1 MDVVENKDTSEGVTW
16 PSVTTGVAQ
25 LPVAHV
31 HIQGNPEGVK
41 WPSVTSGNHVTTTKK
56 KKCGKSRACA
66 EHTSG
71 QGHFRTGPLPVTWL
85 CHFRSKGPTRA
96 DITQLPVAHSILPTK
111 VTSGQGLF
119 RSRDWCYF
127 RSHDFRLLLIAP
139 PQILTELY
147 PYTTG
152 VLSYSEIYIGKGS
165 LGYFSFCFLFYY
177 APRRKVEW
185 HINLPMSTRS
195 SGRLTSSTVFDL
207 RKVCL
212 TNTML
217 GLQFWG
223 QIDFS
228 TILSYALLGFLL

>member
-16 PSVTTGVAQ
+16 PSVTTGV
-25 LPVAHV
+25 V
-31 HIQGNPEGVK
+31 HTQGNPEGVK

-56 KKCGKSRACA
+56 INAGKIRACA

-85 CHFRSKGPTRA
+85 CHFRSKDPTRV
-96 DITQLPVAHSILPTK
+96 DIAQLLVVHAHNILPVK

-119 RSRDWCYF
+119 WSRDWCYF

-177 APRRKVEW
+177 APRRKVER

-207 RKVCL
+207 RILYLEGCL
-212 TNTML
+212 
-217 GLQFWG
+217 
-223 QIDFS
+223 IR
-228 TILSYALLGFLL
+228 ILIKNSQKDILLNLVFFF